1 MISKNL
7 IFDIDGTLWDAT
19 HQICEAYNEIIT
31 KENKN
36 YPLITDDMMA
46 GVMGLLIPDIA
57 DQFFPYLS
65 KSERLTFIQ
74 KCCDNENNHLKTHG
88 GILYPNVKEVL
99 SQLSKTYNLFIVS
112 NCQDGYIDALFTA
125 HPIGQYFKDSEC
137 SGRTSLPKGKNIR
150 LLMERNN
157 LKDAIYIGDT
167 QKDKEACEDAQIPFI
182 YATYGFGTVDSYDA
196 KIDSFDELLT
206 LFSN

>member
-65 KSERLTFIQ
+65 KSERLAFIQ
-74 KCCDNENNHLKTHG
+74 KCCD
-88 GILYPNVKEVL
+88 
-99 SQLSKTYNLFIVS
+99 
-112 NCQDGYIDALFTA
+112 
-125 HPIGQYFKDSEC
+125 KDSEC